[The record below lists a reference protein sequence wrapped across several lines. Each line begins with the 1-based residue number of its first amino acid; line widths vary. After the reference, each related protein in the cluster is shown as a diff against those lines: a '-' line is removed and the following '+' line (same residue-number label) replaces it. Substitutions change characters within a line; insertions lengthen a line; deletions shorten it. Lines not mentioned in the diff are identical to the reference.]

1 MIVYSLY
8 VKEHTSTGLKYLGY
22 TKTDPLVY
30 SGSGTYW
37 RRHLKTH
44 GPKHTTIILLQT
56 PEKDNIKKWG
66 RYYSNLWDVVNAKDA
81 NGNKIWANLRIEEG
95 NGGAGYIFSAED
107 RKKISDKTKFAWSN
121 NESREKRI
129 ASIKKS
135 LNKPEVKSKISETS
149 KRTLSD
155 PATNTKLKASSKKT
169 WSDPVLRK
177 KQSLLQTEVQNRKE
191 VKEKKKEASIKN
203 WGDENIRKA
212 RIDKMT
218 DQTIYTFENIK
229 TGEQINSTRKEMVDR
244 FNLNRAQLSK
254 VITGK
259 SKSIKGWKK
268 I

>member
-1 MIVYSLY
+1 MTIYTLY
-8 VKEHTSTGLKYLGY
+8 LKEHTVTGLKYLGY
-22 TKTDPLVY
+22 TKNDITKY
-30 SGSGTYW
+30 NGSGKYW
-37 RRHLKTH
+37 LRHLKSH
-44 GPKHTTIILLQT
+44 GPKHTTKILLQT
-56 PEKDNIKKWG
+56 TDKEEIKRMG
-66 RYYSNLWDVVNAKDA
+66 RYYSNLWDVVNAKDH

-95 NGGAGYIFSAED
+95 DGGAGYIFSTED
-107 RKKISDKTKFAWSN
+107 RKKISNKSKIAWSN

-155 PATNTKLKASSKKT
+155 PLTNTKLKASSKKT
-169 WSDPVLRK
+169 WSDPVLRE
-177 KQSLLQTEVQNRKE
+177 KQSILQTEVQNRKE
-191 VKEKKKEASIKN
+191 VKEKKKEAAIKN

-244 FNLNRAQLSK
+244 FKLNRAQLSK

-259 SKSIKGWKK
+259 SNSIKGWKK